1 MKFVTASYE
10 GNEKPGVLS
19 KNDQGIF
26 FFEQIFGEEAH
37 KTVLDFIRSQDDKAL
52 EIIKQFLE
60 QPNQEPQPLEKVQL
74 LAPIPRPFRN
84 IICLGLNYQDHAD
97 ELKKSFAKNN
107 PSPEAPIYF
116 GKMATEIVGPDAVI
130 DLQEQVTD
138 TIDYEV
144 EVVAVIGKRGK
155 NIPAEKAYEYIFGY
169 TIMNDFSARDLQAAH
184 TQWLRGKSLDTFTA
198 MGPFIVHREMVE
210 QPLQLDL
217 SCQVND
223 EIRQASNTKNYIF
236 DLPYVISDFSKGFT
250 LEPGDM
256 IATGTPSGVG
266 MAFDPPKYLR
276 KGDQVICK
284 VEGLG
289 VLKNRLG
296 E

>member
-1 MKFVTASYE
+1 MKFVTTSYE
-10 GNEKPGVLS
+10 GEEKPGVLS
-19 KNDQGIF
+19 KDDQGIF
-26 FFEQIFGEEAH
+26 FFQQIFGEEAP
-37 KTVLDFIRSQDDKAL
+37 KTMLDFIRQQDPVA
-52 EIIKQFLE
+52 
-60 QPNQEPQPLEKVQL
+60 LEKVKSFL
-74 LAPIPRPFRN
+74 NHPRSEAEPIEKYTLVAPIPRPYRN

-97 ELKKSFAKNN
+97 ELEESFAKST
-107 PSPEAPIYF
+107 PTPKAPIYF

-130 DLQEQVTD
+130 DPQNLVTNM
-138 TIDYEV
+138 IDYEV

-155 NIPAEKAYEYIFGY
+155 NIPAEKAYDYVFGY
-169 TIMNDFSARDLQAAH
+169 TIMNDLSARDLQAAH

-198 MGPFIVHREMVE
+198 MGPFILHREMVKE
-210 QPLQLDL
+210 PLTLEL

-223 EIRQASNTKNYIF
+223 ETRQSSNTKNFIF

-266 MAFDPPKYLR
+266 MAFDPPKYLC

-289 VLKNRLG
+289 ELRNRVG